1 MFLYSNSI
9 LQGSAKTVLVVI
21 SLLGFISFDV
31 VYVAAVMNYAAQ
43 SEMNIKLIY
52 AIISLI
58 KQKRHQ
64 ELDAAIKVNQSLQTA
79 HATHKR
85 LLYIA
90 KYHILGKFH
99 L

>member
-21 SLLGFISFDV
+21 SLLGFITFDV

-64 ELDAAIKVNQSLQTA
+64 EVDAAIKVNQSLQTA
-79 HATHKR
+79 HATHK
-85 LLYIA
+85 
-90 KYHILGKFH
+90 
-99 L
+99 